1 MTSAGGASSSNE
13 RLYWPGA
20 SALTARLRRLI
31 TAYQRSNRR
40 EQLRQEALNR
50 PDGRR
55 RRRRDFLP
63 SLAMVTDTGAATTYI
78 QDGTGVFV
86 TEGSPYMA
94 KGSGYFAKG
103 GQFVTEPS
111 QVMTASSLMAD
122 GGMYYKERRQRYV
135 KIALYS
141 NCLPSFLKF
150 SLETRYFCLQ
160 YHFPLKLVCSNHQNG
175 NALFLFLFL
184 FCGNFFHSHS
194 FVVIVDSA
202 RWTRREEADFYRVV
216 STFGVVF
223 DTQQK
228 KFDWSQFRAF
238 ARLDKKTDESLEK
251 YYYSFIA
258 MCKRVC
264 RMQVKNET
272 GKWEL
277 NYNYSILETQNFN
290 CQTS

>member
-135 KIALYS
+135 KIAFYS
-141 NCLPSFLKF
+141 NCQPSFL
-150 SLETRYFCLQ
+150 
-160 YHFPLKLVCSNHQNG
+160 N
-175 NALFLFLFL
+175 FL
-184 FCGNFFHSHS
+184 
-194 FVVIVDSA
+194 
-202 RWTRREEADFYRVV
+202 
-216 STFGVVF
+216 
-223 DTQQK
+223 
-228 KFDWSQFRAF
+228 
-238 ARLDKKTDESLEK
+238 
-251 YYYSFIA
+251 
-258 MCKRVC
+258 
-264 RMQVKNET
+264 
-272 GKWEL
+272 
-277 NYNYSILETQNFN
+277 
-290 CQTS
+290 